1 MLSPE
6 RLQKLSSDFKDKD
19 EDQKPLEGEQDSS
32 RSKPQ
37 LELHPDSLLSEYY
50 WRLRRFIELSME
62 NTKALVKQLA
72 PIYFEL
78 DLLDSNGKE

>member
-1 MLSPE
+1 MTISRLSNKAYRNLKALTDRINKMLSPE

-50 WRLRRFIELSME
+50 
-62 NTKALVKQLA
+62 
-72 PIYFEL
+72 
-78 DLLDSNGKE
+78 